1 MRSWIAAALIL
12 VGVGRVAAQSEL
24 PESPLVLGKRLE
36 LPSTVLHE
44 IRVLNVVLPDGYD
57 TSHVRY
63 PVIYLLDGSFNEDL
77 VHTAGIVQF
86 HNMMGFMKPCILVGI
101 ANVDRKRDFTF
112 PTTIEDDLKDF
123 PTTGHSAPFMDFLE
137 LELVPMVDRMY
148 RTTGERL
155 LIGQSLGGLL
165 ATEIL
170 FTRPRLFNEYMIVS
184 PSLWWDKESLLQR
197 SKDALKAA
205 DLPGT
210 TVRVVVGN
218 EGKVME
224 QDAARLAA
232 LLKKLGQPKI
242 EVSLHRMPKENHASI
257 LHPALYEALPQ
268 IFPNPGGN

>member
-1 MRSWIAAALIL
+1 M
-12 VGVGRVAAQSEL
+12 GVGRVAAQSAL

-44 IRVLNVVLPDGYD
+44 TRVLNVVLPDGYD

-63 PVIYLLDGSFNEDL
+63 PVIYLLDGSFHEDL

-86 HNMMGFMKPCILVGI
+86 QNMMGFMKPCILVGI

-137 LELVPMVDRMY
+137 LELVPMIDRMY
-148 RTTGERL
+148 RTTGDRL
-155 LIGQSLGGLL
+155 LVGQSLGGLL
-165 ATEIL
+165 ATEML
-170 FTRPRLFNEYMIVS
+170 FTRPRLFNAYMIVS

-197 SKDALKAA
+197 PMNALEAK
-205 DLPGT
+205 DLPET
-210 TVRVVVGN
+210 IVRVVVGK

-224 QDAARLAA
+224 RDAADLAK
-232 LLKKLGQPKI
+232 LLKSLKQPSIK
-242 EVSLHRMPKENHASI
+242 VSLHRMPKENHASI
-257 LHPALYEALPQ
+257 LHPALYEALPKLL
-268 IFPNPGGN
+268 PPPSLE